1 MLTIYVIIYVIV
13 ETRNLQKYRNVF
25 FILIMKILLI
35 SDRVVEHI
43 YSNNIADR
51 FSDISFVI
59 SCGDLPAYYLE
70 FIVSTL
76 NKPLFYVLGNHD
88 INKIYTEDGIKSG
101 LPEGCINLDQKVIEY
116 NGVILM
122 GLEGSMRYSGGD
134 YQYSELQMCRKIN
147 RLKPSL
153 YKNKIFKKRYVDIV
167 VTHAPPFKVHD
178 GEDLCHTGF
187 KCFNDFIKKYKPKYL
202 VHGHVHTYG
211 TANNWE
217 TTINSTK
224 VINAYGYRII
234 EI

>member
-1 MLTIYVIIYVIV
+1 
-13 ETRNLQKYRNVF
+13 
-25 FILIMKILLI
+25 MKILLI
-35 SDRVVEHI
+35 SDKVVEHI

-51 FSDISFVI
+51 LSDISFVI

-88 INKIYTEDGIKSG
+88 INKIYTEGGIKPG
-101 LPEGCINLDQKVIEY
+101 LPEGCININQKVIEH

-134 YQYSELQMCRKIN
+134 YQYSEPQMCRKIN
-147 RLKPSL
+147 RLKPVL

-167 VTHAPPFKVHD
+167 VTHAPPFKIHD
-178 GEDLCHTGF
+178 GEDLCHKGF
-187 KCFNDFIKKYKPKYL
+187 ECFNDFIKKYRPKYL

-217 TTINSTK
+217 TTINGTK